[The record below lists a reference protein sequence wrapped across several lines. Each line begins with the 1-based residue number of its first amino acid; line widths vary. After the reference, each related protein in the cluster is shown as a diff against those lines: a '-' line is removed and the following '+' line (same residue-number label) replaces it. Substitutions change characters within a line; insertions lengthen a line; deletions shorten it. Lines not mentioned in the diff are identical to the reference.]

1 MAMEMRIVP
10 WEDRFA
16 GDFEEISVNWLEE
29 FDLLE
34 PIDLEMLRN
43 PHRDILEPGG
53 QVFFALEG
61 DTVLGTCGMQPVE
74 PGVYEVI
81 KLGARPEYRSRG
93 AGKLLLEAC
102 LDWARAQNARRVVLY
117 SNSRLRSA
125 LRLYERCGFRP
136 IPYVAGHYE
145 VSDVQMEQ
153 VL

>member
-1 MAMEMRIVP
+1 MGIVIVP

-16 GDFEEISVNWLEE
+16 GDFKDISVAWLEE

-34 PIDLEMLRN
+34 PIDLEMLDN

-53 QVFFALEG
+53 QIFFALEG
-61 DTVLGTCGMQPVE
+61 NTVLGTCGMQPVE

-81 KLGARPEYRSRG
+81 KLGVRPEYRSRG

-102 LDWARAQNARRVVLY
+102 LDWAGAQKARRVVLY
-117 SNSRLRSA
+117 SNSRLQSA
-125 LRLYERCGFRP
+125 LRLYRRCGFTP
-136 IPYVAGHYE
+136 IPYVPGHYA

-153 VL
+153 TL

>member
-1 MAMEMRIVP
+1 MGIVIVP

-16 GDFEEISVNWLEE
+16 GDFKDISVAWLEE

-34 PIDLEMLRN
+34 PIDLEMLDN

-53 QVFFALEG
+53 QIFFALEG
-61 DTVLGTCGMQPVE
+61 NTVLGTCGMQPVE

-81 KLGARPEYRSRG
+81 KLGVRPEYRGRG

-102 LDWARAQNARRVVLY
+102 LDWAGAQKARKVVLY
-117 SNSRLRSA
+117 SNSRLQSA
-125 LRLYERCGFRP
+125 LRLYRRCGFSP
-136 IPYVAGHYE
+136 IPYVPGHYA

-153 VL
+153 TL

>member
-1 MAMEMRIVP
+1 MGIVIVP

-16 GDFEEISVNWLEE
+16 GDFKDISVAWLEE

-34 PIDLEMLRN
+34 PIDLEMLNN

-53 QVFFALEG
+53 QIFFALEG

-81 KLGARPEYRSRG
+81 KLGVRPEYRGRG

-102 LDWARAQNARRVVLY
+102 LDWAGAQKARKVVLY
-117 SNSRLRSA
+117 SNSRLQSA
-125 LRLYERCGFRP
+125 LLLYRRCGFTP
-136 IPYVAGHYE
+136 IPYVPGHYA

-153 VL
+153 LLP

>member
-1 MAMEMRIVP
+1 MGIVIVP

-16 GDFEEISVNWLEE
+16 GDFKDISVAWLEE

-34 PIDLEMLRN
+34 PIDLEMLDN

-53 QVFFALEG
+53 QIFFALEG
-61 DTVLGTCGMQPVE
+61 DAVLGTCGMQPVE

-81 KLGARPEYRSRG
+81 KLGVRPEYRGRG

-102 LDWARAQNARRVVLY
+102 LDWAGAQKARKVVLY
-117 SNSRLRSA
+117 SNSRLQSA
-125 LRLYERCGFRP
+125 LRLYRRCGFTP
-136 IPYVAGHYE
+136 IPYVPGHYA

-153 VL
+153 LLP

>member
-1 MAMEMRIVP
+1 MGIVIVP

-16 GDFEEISVNWLEE
+16 GDFKDISVAWLEE

-34 PIDLEMLRN
+34 PIDLEMLNN

-53 QVFFALEG
+53 QIFFALEG
-61 DTVLGTCGMQPVE
+61 DAVLGTCGMQPVE

-81 KLGARPEYRSRG
+81 KLGVRPEYRGRG

-102 LDWARAQNARRVVLY
+102 LDWAGAQKARKVVLY
-117 SNSRLRSA
+117 SNSRLQSA
-125 LRLYERCGFRP
+125 LRLYRRCGFTP
-136 IPYVAGHYE
+136 IPYVPGHYA

-153 VL
+153 TL